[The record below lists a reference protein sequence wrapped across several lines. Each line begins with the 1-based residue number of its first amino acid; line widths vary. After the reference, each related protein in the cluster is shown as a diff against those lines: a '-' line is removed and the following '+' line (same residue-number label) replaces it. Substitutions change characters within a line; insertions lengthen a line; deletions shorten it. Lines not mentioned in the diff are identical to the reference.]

1 MTETD
6 MTEAMQQHT
15 NGYSFLLKLY
25 DYQKSEMLSLMFPYL
40 NTSTVSSIYLQFE
53 SVYGDLHNCKVTL
66 NISVSNVIFY

>member
-1 MTETD
+1 MLP
-6 MTEAMQQHT
+6 
-15 NGYSFLLKLY
+15 FLVKLY

-66 NISVSNVIFY
+66 NISASNVIFY